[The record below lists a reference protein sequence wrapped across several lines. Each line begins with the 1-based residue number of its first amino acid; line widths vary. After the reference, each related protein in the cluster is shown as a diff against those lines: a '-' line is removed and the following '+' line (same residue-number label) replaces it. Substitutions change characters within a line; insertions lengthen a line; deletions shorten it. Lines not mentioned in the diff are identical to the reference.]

1 MPVRSPGQVPWTR
14 KRRQQHG
21 TVTESDCPAD
31 CFEDQHTA
39 HKLRVGW
46 TDRRG
51 RLDAR
56 QRRERNGEYDGRAG
70 RIVVIGPLPRVAA
83 DRRSDDP
90 DHRGHQQRRD
100 TAGGQRQKRPAS
112 ARLRR
117 TCLARLHRRRDLP
130 PRQCDTFSLRPAVVD
145 NRSPGTFHQPG
156 PTISHEPPCRL
167 LSADRKQPNFVSHTL
182 PEEPVDPDA
191 AAVSNED
198 VREQLQVSARA
209 RFRPLLLR
217 RCFAAGIVVSLGV
230 SLRRPG

>member
-100 TAGGQRQKRPAS
+100 TAGGQ
-112 ARLRR
+112 
-117 TCLARLHRRRDLP
+117 
-130 PRQCDTFSLRPAVVD
+130 
-145 NRSPGTFHQPG
+145 
-156 PTISHEPPCRL
+156 
-167 LSADRKQPNFVSHTL
+167 
-182 PEEPVDPDA
+182 PVA
-191 AAVSNED
+191 A
-198 VREQLQVSARA
+198 
-209 RFRPLLLR
+209 
-217 RCFAAGIVVSLGV
+217 
-230 SLRRPG
+230 